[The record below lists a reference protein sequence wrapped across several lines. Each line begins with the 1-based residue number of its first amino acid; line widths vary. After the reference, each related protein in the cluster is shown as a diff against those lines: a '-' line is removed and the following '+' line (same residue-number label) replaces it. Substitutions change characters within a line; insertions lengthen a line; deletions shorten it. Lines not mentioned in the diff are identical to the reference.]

1 MTSLQSIKKGVI
13 SLDLFDIEAAEK
25 AEKSMDE
32 FVNRRSKAKEKA
44 NAQEELLRATERR
57 HRRKIRLAKSHAWI
71 DYFDHLALCHE
82 RRAVEFRDRS
92 RDVSAIVDAPADE
105 APGPGEEGEGVHSY

>member
-44 NAQEELLRATERR
+44 NAEEEL
-57 HRRKIRLAKSHAWI
+57 
-71 DYFDHLALCHE
+71 
-82 RRAVEFRDRS
+82 
-92 RDVSAIVDAPADE
+92 
-105 APGPGEEGEGVHSY
+105 

>member
-13 SLDLFDIEAAEK
+13 SLDSFDTEAAEK

-44 NAQEELLRATERR
+44 NAQEEL
-57 HRRKIRLAKSHAWI
+57 
-71 DYFDHLALCHE
+71 
-82 RRAVEFRDRS
+82 
-92 RDVSAIVDAPADE
+92 
-105 APGPGEEGEGVHSY
+105 